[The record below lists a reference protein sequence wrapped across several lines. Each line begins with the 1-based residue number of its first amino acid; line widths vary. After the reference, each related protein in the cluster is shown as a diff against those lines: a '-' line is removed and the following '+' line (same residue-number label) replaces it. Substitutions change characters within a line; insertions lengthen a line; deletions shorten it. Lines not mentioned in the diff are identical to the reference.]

1 MVRKGFFRMV
11 SLMAAVA
18 VMLTSTGCGS
28 TGQDD
33 LMKGIV
39 AGQVE
44 TATDVAQESVA
55 VTNFGVRLF
64 QAGFEEGVN
73 TLISPLSVMCA
84 LSMTANGAS
93 GDTLSQMEEVLGLST
108 EALNT
113 YAHTYLQQLSEDQ
126 VLKLAN
132 SIWFKERE
140 GFTPNPDFL
149 QINANYYNADIY
161 QAPFDTKTLKAIND
175 WVAENTDDMITNILD
190 QIPEDAVMYLIN
202 ALAFDARWKEP
213 YKKHQVRKGT
223 FTTHLGREQTV
234 QMMYS
239 DESCYLEDDH
249 ATGFIKYYKD
259 PKYAFAALLPKEE
272 ISLSQYVQSLTGE
285 HLTELFTNAVNTHVN
300 AAMPKFQAEY
310 HIEMSSL
317 LTEMGMPNAFDERLA
332 DFSRLGTADGNLY
345 IGRVLHKTYITL
357 TEQGTRAAASTAV
370 EMKED
375 CAIEYTDTKTV
386 HLTRPYLYFLIDT
399 TTNTPFFIG
408 TVQSIQN

>member
-18 VMLTSTGCGS
+18 VMFTSTGCGS
-28 TGQDD
+28 TGQVD

-44 TATDVAQESVA
+44 AATDVAQESVA
-55 VTNFGVRLF
+55 VTDFGVRLF
-64 QAGFEEGVN
+64 QAGFKEGVN

-93 GDTLSQMEEVLGLST
+93 GDTLTQMEEVLGLST

-113 YAHTYLQQLSEDQ
+113 YVHTYLQQLSEDQ

-132 SIWFKERE
+132 SIWFKEKE
-140 GFTPNPDFL
+140 GFTPNLDFL
-149 QINANYYNADIY
+149 QMNANYYNADIY
-161 QAPFDTKTLKAIND
+161 QAPFDTNTLKAINA
-175 WVAENTDDMITNILD
+175 WVAENTDGMITNILD

-202 ALAFDARWKEP
+202 ALAFDADWKEP

-223 FTTHLGREQTV
+223 FTTQTGREQTV

-239 DESCYLEDDH
+239 DESRYLEDDH

-259 PKYAFAALLPKEE
+259 QNYAFAALLPKEK
-272 ISLSQYVQSLTGE
+272 IPLSQYVQTLTGE
-285 HLTELFTNAVNTHVN
+285 HLTELFTNSANTHVN

-310 HIEMSSL
+310 HTEMSSL
-317 LTEMGMPNAFDERLA
+317 LTKMGMPNAFAPTLA
-332 DFSRLGTADGNLY
+332 DFSRLGTAGGNLY

-370 EMKED
+370 EIKEE

-386 HLTRPYLYFLIDT
+386 HLTRPYVYFLIDT
-399 TTNTPFFIG
+399 ITNTPFFIG
-408 TVQSIQN
+408 TVQSI

>member
-1 MVRKGFFRMV
+1 M
-11 SLMAAVA
+11 
-18 VMLTSTGCGS
+18 
-28 TGQDD
+28 
-33 LMKGIV
+33 
-39 AGQVE
+39 
-44 TATDVAQESVA
+44 
-55 VTNFGVRLF
+55 
-64 QAGFEEGVN
+64 
-73 TLISPLSVMCA
+73 
-84 LSMTANGAS
+84 
-93 GDTLSQMEEVLGLST
+93 
-108 EALNT
+108 
-113 YAHTYLQQLSEDQ
+113 SEDQ

-370 EMKED
+370 EMKEE

>member
-1 MVRKGFFRMV
+1 MVRKGFFRIV

-18 VMLTSTGCGS
+18 VMLTSTGCGN
-28 TGQDD
+28 TGKVD

-44 TATDVAQESVA
+44 AATDVAQESAA
-55 VTNFGVRLF
+55 VTDFGVRML
-64 QAGFEEGVN
+64 QTGYEEGVN
-73 TLISPLSVMCA
+73 MLISPLSVMCA

-113 YAHTYLQQLSEDQ
+113 YVHTYLQQLSEDQ

-213 YKKHQVRKGT
+213 YKKHQIREAT
-223 FTTHLGREQTV
+223 FTTLSGREQTV

-239 DESCYLEDDH
+239 DESRYLEDDY
-249 ATGFIKYYKD
+249 ATGFIKYYKNAN
-259 PKYAFAALLPKEE
+259 YAFAAILPNKE
-272 ISLSQYVQSLTGE
+272 ISLSEYIQTLTGE
-285 HLTELFTNAVNTHVN
+285 HFAELLTNSVNTHVS
-300 AAMPKFQAEY
+300 AAIPKFEAEY
-310 HIEMSSL
+310 DTEMSSL
-317 LTEMGMPNAFDERLA
+317 LSEMGMSNAFAPTLA
-332 DFSRLGTADGNLY
+332 DFSRLATAGGNLY

-370 EMKED
+370 EIKEES
-375 CAIEYTDTKTV
+375 AMEYPDTKTV
-386 HLTRPYLYFLIDT
+386 HLTRPFLYLLIDT